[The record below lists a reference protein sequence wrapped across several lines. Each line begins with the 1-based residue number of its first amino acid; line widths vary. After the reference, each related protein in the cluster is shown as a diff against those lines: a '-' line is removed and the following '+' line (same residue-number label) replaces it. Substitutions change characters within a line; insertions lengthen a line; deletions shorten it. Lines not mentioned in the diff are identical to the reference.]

1 MNSSSA
7 MISIVELVALAAI
20 LFAEL
25 PLIDSAS
32 KNAITMSVHHGRRQK
47 LEIADLELAGFFD
60 EHDLQIEVGIK
71 ILVLLQ
77 FFDGDAVLLCNVA
90 SSCGDSSVW

>member
-7 MISIVELVALAAI
+7 TGSIVELVALAAM
-20 LFAEL
+20 LFAGL
-25 PLIDSAS
+25 ALLDSTLMSPTTA
-32 KNAITMSVHHGRRQK
+32 SVHHGRRQK

-60 EHDLQIEVGIK
+60 ENDLQIEVRIK

-77 FFDGDAVLLCNVA
+77 FFHRDALPLGDICKFLR
-90 SSCGDSSVW
+90 

>member
-7 MISIVELVALAAI
+7 TGSIVELVALAAM
-20 LFAEL
+20 LFAGL
-25 PLIDSAS
+25 ALLDSTSMSATTAS
-32 KNAITMSVHHGRRQK
+32 AHHGRQQK

-60 EHDLQIEVGIK
+60 ENDLQIEVRIK

-77 FFDGDAVLLCNVA
+77 FFHRDALPLGDICKFLR
-90 SSCGDSSVW
+90 